1 MAGVSHHERFLDL
14 KTRLAAIHDINKTA
28 SLLGWDQQVMM
39 PRGGSGAR
47 AEQLATLGRLAHE
60 LFIDSAIGRLLD
72 ELAPYEASLPYD
84 SDEASLI
91 RVTRID
97 YDKARRVPAEL
108 RGDMARVSAHARD
121 AWAQAR
127 ATGDFGFFLPHLRK
141 TLDLKFR
148 YIECFDPSA
157 EPYDVLLDDFER
169 GTTTAEVRATFD
181 SLKRAIV
188 PLIEAIAARAD
199 AVSDACLHGA
209 FPVAQ
214 QEAFCRSIARDFG
227 FPDEQWR
234 LDPTVHPF
242 ASNTCTSDI
251 RLTTRY
257 YPDFI
262 SPAVFG
268 TMHECGHGL
277 YENGISPSL
286 ERTPLC
292 RGVSLGIH
300 ESQSR
305 LWENLVGRSRE
316 AWAYFLPRLRNAI
329 PGAFDAV
336 DVETF
341 YRAVNKVQPSFIR
354 VEADELTYSLHIIL
368 RFELEQEMLAGTI
381 ALEDLPEAWN
391 ARMKSYLGLDVPDMA
406 NGVLQDVHWS
416 LGYVGYFPTYTLGS
430 LISAQIW
437 ERAAAGVPALQ
448 AQLARGEFVPL
459 REWLRQ
465 HLHTHGRKFTPRE
478 TLQRATGRGEVDV
491 APYVNYLWAKFG
503 DIYGL
508 PSRS

>member
-1 MAGVSHHERFLDL
+1 MSNQDRFLEL
-14 KTRLAAIHDINKTA
+14 KTRLAAIHDINKA
-28 SLLGWDQQVMM
+28 AALLGWDQQVMM
-39 PRGGSGAR
+39 PRGGSAVR
-47 AEQLATLGRLAHE
+47 AEQMATLGRLAHE
-60 LFIDSAIGRLLD
+60 MFVHPDIGRLLD
-72 ELAPYEASLPYD
+72 ALAPFEADLPYD

-91 RVTRID
+91 RVTRVD
-97 YDKARRVPAEL
+97 YEKARRVPADL
-108 RGDMARVSAHARD
+108 RGEMARVSAHARD

-127 ATGDFGFFLPHLRK
+127 ATADFALFLPHLRR

-148 YIECFDPSA
+148 YIDCFEPAA

-169 GTTTAEVRATFD
+169 GTTTADVRTTFEA
-181 SLKRAIV
+181 LKQAVV

-199 AVSDACLHGA
+199 AVTDACLHGA

-214 QEAFCRSIARDFG
+214 QEAFCRTVARDFG
-227 FPDEQWR
+227 FPDGQWR

-242 ASNTCTSDI
+242 ASNTCTGDI

-292 RGVSLGIH
+292 RGASLGIH

-316 AWAYFLPRLRNAI
+316 AWHYFLPRLRAAV
-329 PGAFDAV
+329 PGPFDHV
-336 DVETF
+336 DVDQF
-341 YRAVNKVQPSFIR
+341 HRAINKVQPSFIR

-381 ALEDLPEAWN
+381 ALEELPEAWN
-391 ARMKSYLGLDVPDMA
+391 ARMKTYLGVNVPDMA
-406 NGVLQDVHWS
+406 SGVLQDVHWS

-437 ERAAAGVPALQ
+437 NRVLAAHPDLPAQ
-448 AQLARGEFVPL
+448 MADGEFAGL
-459 REWLRQ
+459 RAWLRDN
-465 HLHTHGRKFTPRE
+465 LHCHGRKFTPRE
-478 TLQRATGRGEVDV
+478 TLRRATGSDTVEVG
-491 APYVNYLWAKFG
+491 PYVDYLWTKFG
-503 DIYGL
+503 ALYGV
-508 PSRS
+508 PVRA